1 MRRPLHPKLL
11 EPACS
16 TDRHCFFTQI
26 PELGLFII
34 ASPVG
39 RVGVFSLYCVEDNN
53 LGLRYGFRL
62 EYLLPCEEGDDRKLV
77 EMPTGRA
84 IGVAV
89 GPVQGMFGKRGEE
102 GEEMLQ
108 PRRWRVLVYY
118 TDHSVLSFEVA
129 KRRVGG
135 VGVDEL
141 VV

>member
-1 MRRPLHPKLL
+1 
-11 EPACS
+11 
-16 TDRHCFFTQI
+16 
-26 PELGLFII
+26 
-34 ASPVG
+34 
-39 RVGVFSLYCVEDNN
+39 
-53 LGLRYGFRL
+53 
-62 EYLLPCEEGDDRKLV
+62 
-77 EMPTGRA
+77 
-84 IGVAV
+84 V

-129 KRRVGG
+129 KRRVGD